1 VKTRQS
7 LRLNHYDYAT
17 PGGYFL
23 TICTLH
29 RRCILTEPYEQSFRP
44 NEFGDMIETVWFE
57 QSSFYPGVT
66 PGDFVVMPNH
76 VHGILWLDEKNV
88 LNLGSLV
95 GRYKSVTT
103 RRFKDMARYEPL
115 ESGVQKLWQRNYWE
129 HVIRNESDL
138 HRIREYIRDNPRKWN
153 EDRLNPNGLQ
163 NRPHID

>member
-1 VKTRQS
+1 
-7 LRLNHYDYAT
+7 
-17 PGGYFL
+17 
-23 TICTLH
+23 
-29 RRCILTEPYEQSFRP
+29 
-44 NEFGDMIETVWFE
+44 
-57 QSSFYPGVT
+57 
-66 PGDFVVMPNH
+66 MPNH